1 MHLKH
6 LYFSGNQKIKELV
19 LERKLLNLP
28 ILLKETS
35 ALQSLWFLQ
44 DGRSS

>member
-1 MHLKH
+1 MHFER

-19 LERKLLNLP
+19 LEKKLLNLP

-44 DGRSS
+44 DGRSN